1 MGPSHRQDVPIGR
14 AAVNLSAEAILALI
28 ATAGVGIAFL
38 LMLEEALALRAGRDP
53 MSNGVR
59 VFMRRFPRGTY
70 VLAVLIGM
78 VLGHLLWP

>member
-1 MGPSHRQDVPIGR
+1 M
-14 AAVNLSAEAILALI
+14 NLTPEAILALI

-38 LMLEEALALRAGRDP
+38 LMLQEALALRRGSDP

-59 VFMRRFPRGTY
+59 AFVRRFPRGTY